1 MVKAIKWASV
11 KPDSFLTCKSSSACV
26 TMTQLTI
33 MKIKIMLFEA
43 FI

>member
-11 KPDSFLTCKSSSACV
+11 ELDSFLTCKSSACV

-33 MKIKIMLFEA
+33 LKIKIMLFEA